1 MIAVF
6 FMFITTTKA
15 IYTDSQV
22 KSYEEELA
30 KFPAS
35 YQEKIKKLHDI
46 YPNAIF
52 VAQTEFFD
60 WNKYKEVTVKWSDML
75 KAETGAKSLISY
87 TAQNSFKTSTC
98 GQKSGSVCSW
108 YYASQE
114 AITYYM
120 NSYNFLNEKD
130 IFMFESLYSKSYHTK
145 EGVEKILENSFM
157 ANKECPGSNGKT
169 YAEVILEAGAK
180 NNVSPYM
187 LASRLIQEQG
197 KKGTS
202 SLISG
207 TYEGYEGYYN
217 YFNIQASGETDK
229 EIIENGLKC
238 ASGVLK
244 SNNRLVCSGASWTS
258 PYISII
264 EGSKFV
270 YEEYIGIN
278 DTHNVKGQMT
288 LYLQKWDPYGPK
300 LGGHQYMQ
308 NISAPVT
315 EAATTFKSYSSF
327 EGYKEYSYIF
337 YIPIY
342 EGAPNTSTYTTPS
355 EIIAKVGYKEK
366 NDYLSGIK
374 IGTSQNDFVSK
385 IKNVNS
391 NATVTIEK
399 NTNNKTNILATGDK
413 ITIKVGDTSKTYT
426 VVIYGDVNG
435 DGSIKATD
443 YVKIK
448 NHIMGTNSLS
458 GAYQVAADVNK
469 DGSIKATDY
478 VFVKNH
484 IMGSYTIS
492 Q

>member
-1 MIAVF
+1 
-6 FMFITTTKA
+6 
-15 IYTDSQV
+15 
-22 KSYEEELA
+22 
-30 KFPAS
+30 
-35 YQEKIKKLHDI
+35 
-46 YPNAIF
+46 
-52 VAQTEFFD
+52 
-60 WNKYKEVTVKWSDML
+60 
-75 KAETGAKSLISY
+75 
-87 TAQNSFKTSTC
+87 
-98 GQKSGSVCSW
+98 
-108 YYASQE
+108 
-114 AITYYM
+114 
-120 NSYNFLNEKD
+120 
-130 IFMFESLYSKSYHTK
+130 
-145 EGVEKILENSFM
+145 
-157 ANKECPGSNGKT
+157 
-169 YAEVILEAGAK
+169 
-180 NNVSPYM
+180 
-187 LASRLIQEQG
+187 
-197 KKGTS
+197 
-202 SLISG
+202 
-207 TYEGYEGYYN
+207 
-217 YFNIQASGETDK
+217 
-229 EIIENGLKC
+229 
-238 ASGVLK
+238 
-244 SNNRLVCSGASWTS
+244 
-258 PYISII
+258 
-264 EGSKFV
+264 
-270 YEEYIGIN
+270 
-278 DTHNVKGQMT
+278 
-288 LYLQKWDPYGPK
+288 
-300 LGGHQYMQ
+300 MQ